1 MILANFQTGN
11 TTHLVTLAVI
21 AVAAALLALAIR
33 RESPESHQRLLRL
46 FVGWGCVVAWIL
58 NTGYW
63 MLPER
68 FDLAKSLPLHF
79 CNAANVFGA
88 LAILKGIRLFQGI
101 IYFWTCLYLWAFLT
115 PTLGEGPGNW
125 GFWIFWIYHGF
136 IIFALVHIY
145 RSEHFRPSFRDL
157 LHSSLFTL
165 TYVILLSII
174 DAFTGWNYG
183 FLGNNVPGAPTPVD
197 LLGPYPI
204 RILWMILIGAFL
216 FLLLWIPFR
225 NYSTTRTRK

>member
-68 FDLAKSLPLHF
+68 FDLAKSLP
-79 CNAANVFGA
+79 
-88 LAILKGIRLFQGI
+88 
-101 IYFWTCLYLWAFLT
+101 
-115 PTLGEGPGNW
+115 
-125 GFWIFWIYHGF
+125 
-136 IIFALVHIY
+136 
-145 RSEHFRPSFRDL
+145 
-157 LHSSLFTL
+157 
-165 TYVILLSII
+165 
-174 DAFTGWNYG
+174 
-183 FLGNNVPGAPTPVD
+183 
-197 LLGPYPI
+197 
-204 RILWMILIGAFL
+204 
-216 FLLLWIPFR
+216 
-225 NYSTTRTRK
+225 